1 MSSKTMSPTTKSFPY
16 NPSQLGRFSGEN
28 KAIKSFSWHR
38 VTKWLQNF
46 QDKKWVIRLTHKEFW
61 DMPYLYPLIV
71 FSYPYWAFRAKSWLF
86 FTAANPGIE
95 TGGMMGESK
104 AKINDMIPPP
114 YRPQNVT
121 ISANEPRAIWQS
133 RLKKSGITFP
143 LIAKPV
149 VGARGLMVEKIPDL
163 EALNTHITRFGVDF
177 MIEEFIDYPIEAA
190 VLYWKNPITEQSGI
204 FSITIKKFLTVKGNN
219 QDTVR
224 ELLKKCFRG
233 ILQIERLDKEKPAL
247 MNSIP
252 KCGEE
257 KLVEPIG
264 NHCRGTTFLNGNHLI
279 NHDMVKAFDTIQ
291 SHLDGCYFYRLDLKT
306 PSIDDL
312 QHGRNIKILEING
325 VGSEPAHIYD
335 PEYPLWKIWRDTW
348 LMWRKIYE
356 IGEANHFLGI
366 PYQTYSEFKEYV
378 KTQDRYV
385 KAGNK

>member
-1 MSSKTMSPTTKSFPY
+1 
-16 NPSQLGRFSGEN
+16 
-28 KAIKSFSWHR
+28 
-38 VTKWLQNF
+38 
-46 QDKKWVIRLTHKEFW
+46 
-61 DMPYLYPLIV
+61 MPYLYPLIV

-95 TGGMMGESK
+95 TGGMTGESK

-114 YRPQNVT
+114 YRPQNVL
-121 ISANEPRAIWQS
+121 ISANEPRTTWQT
-133 RLKKSGITFP
+133 RLEKAGIKFP

-149 VGARGLMVEKIPDL
+149 VGARGLMVEKLQDMATL
-163 EALNTHITRFGVDF
+163 DAHITRFGVDF

-204 FSITIKKFLTVKGNN
+204 SSITIKKFLTVKGNN

-224 ELLKKCFRG
+224 NLLKQNFRG

-247 MNSIP
+247 MNSVP
-252 KCGEE
+252 KCGAEIV
-257 KLVEPIG
+257 VEPIG

-279 NHDMVKAFDTIQ
+279 NGDMVKAFDTIQ
-291 SHLDGCYFYRLDLKT
+291 SHLGECYFYRLDLKT
-306 PSIDDL
+306 PTIDDL

-335 PEYPLWKIWRDTW
+335 PQYPLWKIWRDTW

-356 IGEANHFLGI
+356 IGEANHFLGV

-385 KAGNK
+385 KAGEQ